1 MVSIK
6 DIIKKNKF
14 SVIAF
19 VALIILA
26 YAFRQAYISTSN
38 PDLDIKS
45 FQNTINIKS
54 KAVDSELDTIQN
66 AIETS
71 DSKDLSN
78 SNVFSL
84 PSNSDDGI
92 CYFIYNKGR
101 IVFWTDNTTD
111 RLLAG
116 QFQPNTAADSKNHSE
131 R

>member
-54 KAVDSELDTIQN
+54 RIVDYELDTLQN
-66 AIETS
+66 TINAS
-71 DSKDLSN
+71 DSKDITKDDK
-78 SNVFSL
+78 FSL

-92 CYFIYNKGR
+92 
-101 IVFWTDNTTD
+101 
-111 RLLAG
+111 
-116 QFQPNTAADSKNHSE
+116 S
-131 R
+131 